1 MSQRK
6 TETEIETD
14 SRWMGGQ
21 IDRLMDLLMDRW
33 IDGLIDGQM
42 DRFVDRET
50 NGWIDRYMH

>member
-21 IDRLMDLLMDRW
+21 IDRLMDLLLDRW
-33 IDGLIDGQM
+33 IDRWLVGQICGQR
-42 DRFVDRET
+42 D
-50 NGWIDRYMH
+50 